1 MMARRDQRPSAPPSV
16 WRIRMLVLVIC
27 SLMPV
32 QIVSAEPKEPSAA
45 KPSEYSDL
53 AKARELIESNLESEK
68 QKLEEYR
75 NRLSELKRMDEI
87 VSERINAYEIQ
98 LSAQSNLLLQPDTRV
113 DEIENALGKHSAA
126 MQQASFYLEDWK
138 TKVQDIRESLAEAQ
152 GQLVAHQ
159 EQMNNLQRIL
169 GADPVTEA
177 LIREQKDLVQTI
189 LQKVEVL
196 QEMEKI
202 YTRNIEKLEN
212 THRELLEF
220 SKEFDQLLKE
230 KRKAVLFQR
239 KKNAQG
245 NLFDLKAIGNEF
257 AALLPQARERMAD
270 DLQNLRIRFRESGY
284 FPFIAFF
291 VFFSIIE
298 ILLFRL
304 QRFCYSVNQRHRMK
318 ERHFWRF
325 LLLRLFRRSL
335 LILGATLFLFVYGY
349 IRNLYQTLS
358 LFRVAFYVSCIW
370 LFTRWGLIFLK
381 VWNQEAEQAIPKSV
395 TRRFLLLLYWVRVFA
410 VLYVFFLWVLGGHSL
425 ILVWLRLL
433 FEITLIFWCML
444 FWRMDLSADVTGGVF
459 GKSLPIAPKF
469 WMGVSYLISL
479 GALLLEM
486 AGYGILA
493 LYWLTSWGFTF
504 GFLLWIWLLY
514 EVLREAK
521 EQYKT
526 YRAQTPPESQPAFP
540 VRWVLIQIGW
550 LLWAGIL
557 ALTLLFSWKIDK
569 TEFFA
574 SYVRLLNIPITIG
587 NFRLSLMILVYVI
600 LALIL
605 THAVVRVWQNLFV
618 DKILAESGI
627 ERGLKN
633 SITVIVSYVLWGVG
647 ILIALQVIGFST
659 QSLAVM
665 LGALGIGLGFG
676 LQNIFNNFF
685 SGIILLFERPIQVGD
700 AVEINGIWGEVK
712 KINIR
717 ATQVQTYDNAA
728 LIIPNSEFVSSQVTN
743 WSFKDMRIRRN
754 IPVGVAYGSDI
765 EAVRETLMEIADHNS
780 YVFKYPKPSVLF
792 TDFGDSSLIFK
803 LRVWTD
809 VDNCLTAETE
819 IRFEIDRLF
828 REKSIEIAFPQR
840 DLHFRSI
847 AKEVLDVLKPDSD
860 PQKSLEIAKKKT

>member
-1 MMARRDQRPSAPPSV
+1 MMARRGQRPPATESFR
-16 WRIRMLVLVIC
+16 RIRIWVLVIC
-27 SLMPV
+27 SLMFV
-32 QIVSAEPKEPSAA
+32 QIVSAEPEEPPAA
-45 KPSEYSDL
+45 QPSEYSDL
-53 AKARELIESNLESEK
+53 AKARDLIESSLESEK

-75 NRLSELKRMDEI
+75 RRLSDLQRLDEI
-87 VSERINAYEIQ
+87 ASERIKAYEIQ
-98 LSAQSNLLLQPDTRV
+98 LSAQSNLLMRPDARV
-113 DEIENALGKHSAA
+113 DEIEDALGKNTVE
-126 MQQASFYLEDWK
+126 MQQVSFYLEDWK
-138 TKVQDIRESLAEAQ
+138 TKVQDIQRNLAAARE
-152 GQLVAHQ
+152 QLTTNQ
-159 EQMNNLQRIL
+159 KQMENLQAVL
-169 GADPVTEA
+169 DANPVTEA
-177 LIREQKDLVQTI
+177 LIRKQKDFLQI
-189 LQKVEVL
+189 LFQKAEIF

-212 THRELLEF
+212 THQELIKF
-220 SKEFDQLLKE
+220 SEEFDRQLKE

-239 KKNAQG
+239 KKAQG
-245 NLFDLKAIGNEF
+245 NLFDLTAIGNEM
-257 AALLPQARERMAD
+257 AALLPQSRERVAD
-270 DLQNLRIRFRESGY
+270 DLQSLRIRFRENGD
-284 FPFIAFF
+284 FPLIAFF
-291 VFFSIIE
+291 VLFSIIE

-304 QRFCYSVNQRHRMK
+304 QRFCYSVNQRYQMK

-325 LLLRLFRRSL
+325 LLLRLFRQSL
-335 LILGATLFLFVYGY
+335 LILGATLFLLVYGY
-349 IRNLYQTLS
+349 IRNLHHTIS
-358 LFRVAFYVSCIW
+358 LFRVAFYVICIW
-370 LFTRWGLIFLK
+370 LFTRWGLCFLK
-381 VWNQEAEQAIPKSV
+381 LWNQEAKQAIP
-395 TRRFLLLLYWVRVFA
+395 TPTNRRFRSLLYWFRVFGL
-410 VLYVFFLWVLGGHSL
+410 LYVVVLWALGGHSL
-425 ILVWLRLL
+425 ILIWVRLV
-433 FEITLIFWCML
+433 FEISLVLWCML
-444 FWRMDLSADVTGGVF
+444 FWRLYSRTDMTGGAF
-459 GKSLPIAPKF
+459 STYLPISPKF
-469 WMGVSYLISL
+469 WMGLSYVISL

-504 GFLLWIWLLY
+504 GFLLWVWLLY

-521 EQYKT
+521 AQYKI
-526 YRAQTPPESQPAFP
+526 YLDQTPAESQPAFP

-569 TEFFA
+569 TDFFT
-574 SYVRLLNIPITIG
+574 SYLRLLNIPITIG
-587 NFRLSLMILVYVI
+587 NFRLSIMVLVYVI

-633 SITVIVSYVLWGVG
+633 SITVIVSYLLWAMG
-647 ILIALQVIGFST
+647 ILIALHVIGFST
-659 QSLAVM
+659 QSLAVI

-700 AVEINGIWGEVK
+700 AVEIKGVWGEVK

-717 ATQVQTYDNAA
+717 ATQVQTYDNAS

-754 IPVGVAYGSDI
+754 ITVGVAYGSDI
-765 EAVRETLMEIADHNS
+765 QAVRDTLMEIADSNS

-792 TDFGDSSLIFK
+792 TDFGDSSLLFK
-803 LRVWTD
+803 LRVWTE

-840 DLHFRSI
+840 DLHLRSI
-847 AKEVLDVLKPDSD
+847 AKEVLAVLKPASDS
-860 PQKSLEIAKKKT
+860 QNSLEIGKKKT

>member
-1 MMARRDQRPSAPPSV
+1 MMAQRDQRPSAPPFF
-16 WRIRMLVLVIC
+16 WRICMLVLVIC
-27 SLMPV
+27 SLVVV
-32 QIVSAEPKEPSAA
+32 QIVSAEPEEPPPAQS
-45 KPSEYSDL
+45 PEYSDL
-53 AKARELIESNLESEK
+53 ARARVLIESSLESEK

-75 NRLSELKRMDEI
+75 KRLSDLKRLDEI
-87 VSERINAYEIQ
+87 VSERIKAYEIQ
-98 LSAQSNLLLQPDTRV
+98 LSAQSNLLMRPDVRV
-113 DEIENALGKHSAA
+113 DEIENALGKHGAA
-126 MQQASFYLEDWK
+126 MQQVSFYLEEWK
-138 TKVQDIRESLAEAQ
+138 TKVQDIKGSLAAAQ
-152 GQLVAHQ
+152 DQLTANQ
-159 EQMNNLQRIL
+159 EQMKNLQAIL
-169 GADPVTEA
+169 EAEPETED
-177 LIREQKDLVQTI
+177 LLREQKDLLQTI
-189 LQKVEVL
+189 SQKIEIL

-202 YTRNIEKLEN
+202 YTHNIEKLEK

-220 SKEFDQLLKE
+220 SEEFDRLLKE
-230 KRKAVLFQR
+230 KRKTVLFQR
-239 KKNAQG
+239 KKAHD
-245 NLFDLKAIGNEF
+245 NLFDLTAIGNEF
-257 AALLPQARERMAD
+257 AALLPQSRERVAD
-270 DLQNLRIRFRESGY
+270 NLQILQIRFRESGY

-335 LILGATLFLFVYGY
+335 LILGATLFLLVYGY
-349 IRNLYQTLS
+349 IRNLYQTMS
-358 LFRVAFYVSCIW
+358 LFRVAFYVSCTW
-370 LFTRWGLIFLK
+370 LFTRWGLCFLK
-381 VWNQEAEQAIPKSV
+381 IWNQEAEQAIPKSI
-395 TRRFLLLLYWVRVFA
+395 TRRFRLLLYLIRVFA
-410 VLYVFFLWVLGGHSL
+410 VLYVFLLWAIGGHSL
-425 ILVWLRLL
+425 ILVWVRLL
-433 FEITLIFWCML
+433 FEITLVFWCML
-444 FWRMDLSADVTGGVF
+444 FWRMYLSTDMTGGAF
-459 GKSLPIAPKF
+459 SSSLPIPPKF
-469 WMGVSYLISL
+469 WMGISYLISL

-514 EVLREAK
+514 EMLREAR

-526 YRAQTPPESQPAFP
+526 YRTQTPAESQPAFP

-569 TEFFA
+569 TDFLT
-574 SYVRLLNIPITIG
+574 SYVRLLNIPVTIG

-633 SITVIVSYVLWGVG
+633 SITVIVSYLLWGVG

-717 ATQVQTYDNAA
+717 ATQVQTYDNAS

-754 IPVGVAYGSDI
+754 ITVGVTYGSDI
-765 EAVRETLMEIADHNS
+765 EAVRDTLMEIADHNS

-792 TDFGDSSLIFK
+792 TDFGDNSLSFK

-809 VDNCLTAETE
+809 VDNCLIAETE

-840 DLHFRSI
+840 DLHLRSI
-847 AKEVLDVLKPDSD
+847 AKEVLEVLKPASE
-860 PQKSLEIAKKKT
+860 PQNSLEITEKKP